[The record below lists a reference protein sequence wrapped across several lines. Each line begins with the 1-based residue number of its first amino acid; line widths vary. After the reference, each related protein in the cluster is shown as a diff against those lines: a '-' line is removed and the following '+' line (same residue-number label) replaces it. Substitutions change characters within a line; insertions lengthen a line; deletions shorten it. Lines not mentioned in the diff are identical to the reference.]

1 MLGNAEQA
9 IVAWNVVLQD
19 NPGNVQALRALDRL
33 YLTRGEFRE
42 LADNLQ
48 RQLNL
53 VAADP
58 AETVALLGRLGA
70 LREQHLGQLGGAVDT
85 YSKILQIEP
94 EHRETIAALERIL
107 PSPEHEVDVAMLLE
121 PIYKIRGDWPRL
133 IGVYEVEARHTVDP
147 EAKIALYKQIA
158 EGYEIGLDDPGTP
171 TRRSR
176 ARWPRTRRTRRCR
189 RASSVWPARCG
200 GWTTWSPAT
209 ASWSNRSP
217 IRSGR
222 TRSITRSRASPRRTW
237 ATT

>member
-48 RQLNL
+48 RQLKL
-53 VAADP
+53 VTDDP
-58 AETVALLGRLGA
+58 AETVVLLGAPRARCASSTSGSWA
-70 LREQHLGQLGGAVDT
+70 ARST
-85 YSKILQIEP
+85 PTRRSSRSSP
-94 EHRETIAALERIL
+94 STRETIAALERIL
-107 PSPEHEVDVAMLLE
+107 PSRRARGRRRELLE

-158 EGYEIGLDDPGTP
+158 EGYEIGLDDPGHAYEALGA
-171 TRRSR
+171 R
-176 ARWPRTRRTRRCR
+176 A
-189 RASSVWPARCG
+189 
-200 GWTTWSPAT
+200 
-209 ASWSNRSP
+209 
-217 IRSGR
+217 GR
-222 TRSITRSRASPRRTW
+222 GSA
-237 ATT
+237 